1 MSENLLTVS
10 SPTPVTY
17 VEGRQRP
24 STSSRGPY
32 EYVVLAAAILVA
44 LIAADFVGTVIWRAV
59 PAFREQGFGFFS
71 NAMWNASFDPA
82 VPSQFGSLSMI
93 IGTLITSGI
102 AILIAVIVGTGTA
115 LAISFLLPTRL
126 RTVAATLIELLAAV
140 PSVVYGIWGL
150 VVLTPWFQYT
160 VGPWLAGIPGFAWL
174 FGTTAGGQCYL
185 LAGLVLGA
193 MILPSYVAIGRE
205 VINSVSKELIEASLS
220 LGATQWQTLWK
231 TVIPT
236 ARIGLFGAGTLAL
249 GRAIGETVAMSMVLG
264 SALSTN
270 YQLLKP
276 GATLAGWI
284 ATQWGEAQGSSQVPA
299 LFALGVILMVV
310 SLSMSLISN
319 RLVARQRRAATL

>member
-1 MSENLLTVS
+1 MSMNNSTVS
-10 SPTPVTY
+10 SPTPAMN
-17 VEGRQRP
+17 VEGRLRP
-24 STSSRGPY
+24 STSSRGIY
-32 EYVVLAAAILVA
+32 EYALLSASILFA
-44 LIAADFVGTVIWRAV
+44 LIAAYFVGTVIWRAV
-59 PAFREQGFGFFS
+59 PAFREQGLGFFT
-71 NAMWNASFDPA
+71 NTVWVASFDPST
-82 VPSQFGSLSMI
+82 PPQFGSLSMI
-93 IGTLITSGI
+93 LGTAITSGI
-102 AILIAVIVGTGTA
+102 AILIAVVIGTGTA
-115 LAISFLLPTRL
+115 LAINFLLPSRL
-126 RTVAATLIELLAAV
+126 RTFAATLIELLAAV

-174 FGTTAGGQCYL
+174 FGTTSGGQCYL

-193 MILPSYVAIGRE
+193 MVLPSYVAIGRE

-270 YQLLKP
+270 YQLLRP

-284 ATQWGEAQGSSQVPA
+284 ATQWGEAQGSAQVPA

-319 RLVARQRRAATL
+319 RLVARQRRAAML